1 MADKAIDFSICRMDG
16 KNAFL
21 FLLILI
27 QILSQMI
34 AAEFQIIQEADRK
47 FMLRDRQQILYIL
60 AFIFYTYA
68 YVSILYHEVCRQKEE
83 VRVH

>member
-34 AAEFQIIQEADRK
+34 AAEFHIIQEADRK
-47 FMLRDRQQILYIL
+47 FMLRDRQQILYVL

>member
-1 MADKAIDFSICRMDG
+1 MVDKAIDFSICRMDG

-34 AAEFQIIQEADRK
+34 AAEFQIIQEA
-47 FMLRDRQQILYIL
+47 
-60 AFIFYTYA
+60 
-68 YVSILYHEVCRQKEE
+68 E
-83 VRVH
+83 